1 MMARSHALSGAAVF
15 VAAAPLLDHVTRI
28 GPLELAAGAV
38 VTAGAA
44 MLPDFDHPSSTIART
59 FGWPTQL
66 LAQLVAAKAGGH
78 RRGTHSLLFCV
89 LAGIVAGVLML
100 LGPAGQ
106 TVAVVLPL
114 GLGAR
119 ALGWTRTRPADNLVT
134 FLVCAGLAIGFA
146 AAVNLAWLPAAW
158 ALGCLAHLLGDAC
171 TNSGVPFLW
180 PSRRMYGVVLPLR
193 LQGRWHLV
201 PLRIR
206 TGGAGELLV
215 VPPVLIMS
223 MVGMIMI
230 GWLPA

>member
-1 MMARSHALSGAAVF
+1 MLGRSHALSGAVVF
-15 VAAAPLLDHVTRI
+15 VAAAPLLGHVTRI

-44 MLPDFDHPSSTIART
+44 MAPDFDHPSSTIART

-78 RRGTHSLLFCV
+78 RRGTHSLAFCA
-89 LAGIVAGVLML
+89 LAGL
-100 LGPAGQ
+100 LVWPLSLWPPTQ
-106 TVAVVLPL
+106 VVAVALPL

-119 ALGWTRTRPADNLVT
+119 ALGWTRTRPLDNLAT
-134 FLVCAGLAIGFA
+134 FLVCAGLAWAFA
-146 AAVNLAWLPAAW
+146 STVNLAWLPAAW

-180 PSRRMYGVVLPLR
+180 PNRRMYRLPLTCS
-193 LQGRWHLV
+193 
-201 PLRIR
+201 
-206 TGGAGELLV
+206 TGGPFETLI
-215 VPPVLIMS
+215 VPPALTLAIVA
-223 MVGMIMI
+223 MVTL